1 MKPAPRVL
9 VVDDDP
15 AIAEMLARALARRGY
30 RVDAVMSTKE
40 ALALFE
46 AQPHDA
52 AVVDLVMPERDGMDL
67 TNTLRAR
74 VPGLPVA
81 MLTGYVNSPL
91 LPTGERSAFKVFK
104 KPIVIQEVVDF
115 LDAELGRSSD

>member
-1 MKPAPRVL
+1 
-9 VVDDDP
+9 
-15 AIAEMLARALARRGY
+15 
-30 RVDAVMSTKE
+30 
-40 ALALFE
+40 
-46 AQPHDA
+46 
-52 AVVDLVMPERDGMDL
+52 
-67 TNTLRAR
+67 
-74 VPGLPVA
+74 